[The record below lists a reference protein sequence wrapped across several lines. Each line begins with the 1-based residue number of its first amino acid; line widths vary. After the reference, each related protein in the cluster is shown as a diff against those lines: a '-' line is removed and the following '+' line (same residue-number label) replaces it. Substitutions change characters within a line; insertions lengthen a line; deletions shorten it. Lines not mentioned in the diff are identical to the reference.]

1 MSDRFSFCMDN
12 FKKYLPSKNFI
23 SLVLL
28 IITFVLI
35 FFIGKGLISLIKNRE
50 RKDGAK
56 EPEIVSIKE
65 IIDEDDNNN
74 GIPNWEEYFWG
85 LDPKKDGKKNRE
97 FVLAKRELANQ
108 NTGNEVKGEPVVLTE
123 NEALSRDFFV
133 AILALSQEGL
143 LDEES
148 INTIA
153 ETIGQKVIADP
164 IADKYTADQVII
176 EENPTVDSVLAYGD
190 QIVNLFE
197 KYSSEKD
204 IGEEIKIIALG
215 IGNND
220 TTAMRA
226 VRSIALGYRLLGQD
240 IITIPVIEDL
250 ATIHLDIA
258 NNCEKVAIS
267 IEGIAEGLEKP
278 DLALRAL
285 INYQKYYD
293 DLISNISSQE

>member
-1 MSDRFSFCMDN
+1 MDN

-50 RKDGAK
+50 RKDGVK

-133 AILALSQEGL
+133 AMLALSEKGI

-148 INTIA
+148 INA
-153 ETIGQKVIADP
+153 MSETVGQKVIAEP
-164 IADKYTADQVII
+164 IADKYTMQQILIQKETTI
-176 EENPTVDSVLAYGD
+176 ETIQSYYQKITSL
-190 QIVNLFE
+190 IK
-197 KYSSEKD
+197 KYNNEKD
-204 IGEEIKIIALG
+204 LGKEITLMSISISS
-215 IGNND
+215 ND
-220 TTAMRA
+220 RHAMLT
-226 VRSIALGYRLLGQD
+226 VRSIVQAYR
-240 IITIPVIEDL
+240 DL
-250 ATIHLDIA
+250 AQELLAIETLDILA
-258 NNCEKVAIS
+258 ESHLQMINSCEKIAES
-267 IEGIAEGLEKP
+267 IEGLILSEDDSLVGLKS
-278 DLALRAL
+278 L
-285 INYQKYYD
+285 INYKRYSEEFLSVFD
-293 DLISNISSQE
+293 FTD

>member
-1 MSDRFSFCMDN
+1 MDN

-35 FFIGKGLISLIKNRE
+35 FFIGKGVISLIKNRE
-50 RKDGAK
+50 RKDGVK

-133 AILALSQEGL
+133 AMLALSEEGL

-148 INTIA
+148 INA
-153 ETIGQKVIADP
+153 MSETVGQKVIAEP
-164 IADKYTADQVII
+164 IADKYTMQQILIQKETTI
-176 EENPTVDSVLAYGD
+176 ETIQSYYQKITSL
-190 QIVNLFE
+190 IK
-197 KYSSEKD
+197 KYNNEKD
-204 IGEEIKIIALG
+204 LGKEITLMSISISS
-215 IGNND
+215 ND
-220 TTAMRA
+220 RHAMLT
-226 VRSIALGYRLLGQD
+226 VRSIVQAYR
-240 IITIPVIEDL
+240 DL
-250 ATIHLDIA
+250 AQELLAIETLDILA
-258 NNCEKVAIS
+258 ESHLQMINSCEKIAES
-267 IEGIAEGLEKP
+267 IEGLILSEDDSLVGLKS
-278 DLALRAL
+278 L
-285 INYQKYYD
+285 INYKRYSEEFLSVFD
-293 DLISNISSQE
+293 FTD

>member
-1 MSDRFSFCMDN
+1 MDN

-35 FFIGKGLISLIKNRE
+35 FFIGKGVISLIKNRE
-50 RKDGAK
+50 RKDGVK

-133 AILALSQEGL
+133 AMLALSEKGI

-148 INTIA
+148 INA
-153 ETIGQKVIADP
+153 MSETVGQKVIAEP
-164 IADKYTADQVII
+164 IADKYTMQQILIQKETTI
-176 EENPTVDSVLAYGD
+176 ETIQSYYQKITSL
-190 QIVNLFE
+190 IK
-197 KYSSEKD
+197 KYNNEKD
-204 IGEEIKIIALG
+204 LGKEITLMSISISS
-215 IGNND
+215 ND
-220 TTAMRA
+220 RHAMLT
-226 VRSIALGYRLLGQD
+226 VRSIVQAYR
-240 IITIPVIEDL
+240 DL
-250 ATIHLDIA
+250 AQELLAIETLDILA
-258 NNCEKVAIS
+258 ESHLQMINSCEKIAES
-267 IEGIAEGLEKP
+267 IEGLILSEDDSLVGLKS
-278 DLALRAL
+278 L
-285 INYQKYYD
+285 INYKRYSEEFLSVFD
-293 DLISNISSQE
+293 FTD

>member
-1 MSDRFSFCMDN
+1 MDN

-50 RKDGAK
+50 RKDGVK

-133 AILALSQEGL
+133 AMLALSEEGL

-148 INTIA
+148 INA
-153 ETIGQKVIADP
+153 MSETVGQKVIAEP
-164 IADKYTADQVII
+164 IADKYTMQQILIQKETTI
-176 EENPTVDSVLAYGD
+176 ETIQSYYQKITSL
-190 QIVNLFE
+190 IK
-197 KYSSEKD
+197 KYNNEKD
-204 IGEEIKIIALG
+204 LGKEITLMSISISS
-215 IGNND
+215 ND
-220 TTAMRA
+220 RHAMLT
-226 VRSIALGYRLLGQD
+226 VRSIVQAYR
-240 IITIPVIEDL
+240 DL
-250 ATIHLDIA
+250 AQELLAIETLDILA
-258 NNCEKVAIS
+258 ESHLQMINSCEKIAES
-267 IEGIAEGLEKP
+267 IEGLILSEDDSLVGLKS
-278 DLALRAL
+278 L
-285 INYQKYYD
+285 INYKRYSEEFLSVFD
-293 DLISNISSQE
+293 FTD

>member
-1 MSDRFSFCMDN
+1 MDN

-35 FFIGKGLISLIKNRE
+35 FFIGRGLISLIKNRE

-133 AILALSQEGL
+133 AMLALSEKGI

-148 INTIA
+148 INA
-153 ETIGQKVIADP
+153 MSETVGQKVIAEP
-164 IADKYTADQVII
+164 IADKYTMQQILIQKETTI
-176 EENPTVDSVLAYGD
+176 ETIQSYYQKITSL
-190 QIVNLFE
+190 IK
-197 KYSSEKD
+197 KYNNEKD
-204 IGEEIKIIALG
+204 LGKEITLMSISISS
-215 IGNND
+215 ND
-220 TTAMRA
+220 RHAMLT
-226 VRSIALGYRLLGQD
+226 VRSIVQAYR
-240 IITIPVIEDL
+240 DL
-250 ATIHLDIA
+250 AQELLAIETLDILA
-258 NNCEKVAIS
+258 ESHLQMINSCEKIAES
-267 IEGIAEGLEKP
+267 IEGLILSEDDSLVGLKS
-278 DLALRAL
+278 L
-285 INYQKYYD
+285 INYKRYSEEFLSVFD
-293 DLISNISSQE
+293 FTD

>member
-1 MSDRFSFCMDN
+1 MDN

-50 RKDGAK
+50 RKDGVK

-133 AILALSQEGL
+133 AMLALSEEGL
-143 LDEES
+143 LDENS
-148 INTIA
+148 IDTIA
-153 ETIGQKVIADP
+153 ETMGQKIIADP
-164 IADKYTADQVII
+164 IADKYTKDQVII
-176 EENPTVDSVLAYGD
+176 EKNPSVDSVLDYGTKITD
-190 QIVNLFE
+190 LFE
-197 KYSSEKD
+197 KYSLEKD
-204 IGEEIKIIALG
+204 IGEEIKIVALG
-215 IGNND
+215 VGDND

-226 VRSIALGYRLLGQD
+226 VRTIAEGYHLLGQD
-240 IITIPVIEDL
+240 IMNIPVAEDL
-250 ATIHLDIA
+250 STVHLDIA
-258 NNCEKVAIS
+258 NNCEKVSIS

-278 DLALRAL
+278 DKALRAL
-285 INYQKYYD
+285 INYQKYYN
-293 DLISNISSQE
+293 DLINNLSKQE

>member
-1 MSDRFSFCMDN
+1 MDN

-133 AILALSQEGL
+133 AMLALSEKGI

-148 INTIA
+148 INA
-153 ETIGQKVIADP
+153 MSETVGQKVIAEP
-164 IADKYTADQVII
+164 IADKYTMQQILIQKETTI
-176 EENPTVDSVLAYGD
+176 ETIQSYYQKITSL
-190 QIVNLFE
+190 IK
-197 KYSSEKD
+197 KYNNEKD
-204 IGEEIKIIALG
+204 LGKEITLMSISISS
-215 IGNND
+215 ND
-220 TTAMRA
+220 RHAMLT
-226 VRSIALGYRLLGQD
+226 VRSIVQAYR
-240 IITIPVIEDL
+240 DL
-250 ATIHLDIA
+250 AQELLAIETLDILA
-258 NNCEKVAIS
+258 ESHLQMINSCEKIAES
-267 IEGIAEGLEKP
+267 IEGLILSEDDSLVGLKS
-278 DLALRAL
+278 L
-285 INYQKYYD
+285 INYKRYSEEFLSVFD
-293 DLISNISSQE
+293 FTD

>member
-1 MSDRFSFCMDN
+1 MDN

-35 FFIGKGLISLIKNRE
+35 FFIGKGVISLIKNRE
-50 RKDGAK
+50 RKDGVK

-108 NTGNEVKGEPVVLTE
+108 NTEEGVKGEPVVLTE

-133 AILALSQEGL
+133 AMLALSEEGL

-148 INTIA
+148 INA
-153 ETIGQKVIADP
+153 MSETVGQKVIAAP
-164 IADKYTADQVII
+164 IADKYTMQQILIQKETTI
-176 EENPTVDSVLAYGD
+176 ETIQSYYQKITSL
-190 QIVNLFE
+190 IK
-197 KYSSEKD
+197 KYNNEKD
-204 IGEEIKIIALG
+204 LGKEITLMSISISS
-215 IGNND
+215 ND
-220 TTAMRA
+220 RHAMLT
-226 VRSIALGYRLLGQD
+226 VRSIVQAYR
-240 IITIPVIEDL
+240 DL
-250 ATIHLDIA
+250 AQELLAIETLDILA
-258 NNCEKVAIS
+258 ESHLQMINSCEKIAES
-267 IEGIAEGLEKP
+267 IEGLILSEDDSLVGLKS
-278 DLALRAL
+278 L
-285 INYQKYYD
+285 INYKRYSEEFLSVFD
-293 DLISNISSQE
+293 FTD

>member
-50 RKDGAK
+50 RKDGVK

>member
-1 MSDRFSFCMDN
+1 VSDRFSFCMDN

-133 AILALSQEGL
+133 AMLALSEKGI

-148 INTIA
+148 INA
-153 ETIGQKVIADP
+153 MSETVGQKVIAEP
-164 IADKYTADQVII
+164 IADKYTMQQILIQKETTI
-176 EENPTVDSVLAYGD
+176 ETIQSYYQKITSL
-190 QIVNLFE
+190 IK
-197 KYSSEKD
+197 KYNNEKD
-204 IGEEIKIIALG
+204 LGKEITLMSISISS
-215 IGNND
+215 ND
-220 TTAMRA
+220 RHAMLT
-226 VRSIALGYRLLGQD
+226 VRSIVQAYR
-240 IITIPVIEDL
+240 DL
-250 ATIHLDIA
+250 AQELLAIETLDILA
-258 NNCEKVAIS
+258 ESHLQMINSCEKIAES
-267 IEGIAEGLEKP
+267 IEGLILSEDDSLVGLKS
-278 DLALRAL
+278 L
-285 INYQKYYD
+285 INYKRYSEEFLSVFD
-293 DLISNISSQE
+293 FTD

>member
-1 MSDRFSFCMDN
+1 MDN

-35 FFIGKGLISLIKNRE
+35 FFIGKGVISLIKNRE
-50 RKDGAK
+50 RKDGVK

-108 NTGNEVKGEPVVLTE
+108 NTGNEIKEEPVVLTE

-133 AILALSQEGL
+133 AMLALSQDGIL
-143 LDEES
+143 NEES
-148 INTIA
+148 INAMA
-153 ETIGQKVIADP
+153 ETIGQKVIAEP
-164 IADKYTADQVII
+164 LPDKYSESDI
-176 EENPTVDSVLAYGD
+176 EINYDSSVDSIFVYVEEL
-190 QIVNLFE
+190 INVFT
-197 KYSSEKD
+197 KYQKEKD
-204 IGEEIKIIALG
+204 LGEEIKIIAVG
-215 IGNND
+215 IADSD

-226 VRSIALGYRLLGQD
+226 VNTIAEGYRSLGEE
-240 IITIPVIEDL
+240 IIKIKPPEDFVKTQL
-250 ATIHLDIA
+250 EIA

-267 IEGIAEGLEKP
+267 IKGIAEAQNDP
-278 DLALRAL
+278 SLAMRSL
-285 INYQKYYD
+285 INYQKYYES
-293 DLISNISSQE
+293 LLGNLMVY

>member
-1 MSDRFSFCMDN
+1 MDN

-50 RKDGAK
+50 RKDGVK

-133 AILALSQEGL
+133 AMLALSEKGI

-148 INTIA
+148 INA
-153 ETIGQKVIADP
+153 MSETVGQKVIAEP
-164 IADKYTADQVII
+164 IADKYTMQQILIQKETTI
-176 EENPTVDSVLAYGD
+176 ETIQSYYQKITSL
-190 QIVNLFE
+190 IK
-197 KYSSEKD
+197 KYNNEKD
-204 IGEEIKIIALG
+204 LGKEITLMSISISS
-215 IGNND
+215 ND
-220 TTAMRA
+220 RHAMLT
-226 VRSIALGYRLLGQD
+226 VRSIVQAYR
-240 IITIPVIEDL
+240 DL
-250 ATIHLDIA
+250 AKELLAIETLDILA
-258 NNCEKVAIS
+258 ESHLQMINSCEKIAES
-267 IEGIAEGLEKP
+267 IEGLILSEDDSLVGLKS
-278 DLALRAL
+278 L
-285 INYQKYYD
+285 INYKRYSEEFLSVFD
-293 DLISNISSQE
+293 FTD

>member
-1 MSDRFSFCMDN
+1 MDN

-35 FFIGKGLISLIKNRE
+35 FFIGKGVISLIKNRE
-50 RKDGAK
+50 RKDGVK
-56 EPEIVSIKE
+56 EPDIVSIKE

-133 AILALSQEGL
+133 AMLALSEKGI

-148 INTIA
+148 INA
-153 ETIGQKVIADP
+153 MSETVGQKVIAEP
-164 IADKYTADQVII
+164 IADKYTMQQILIQKETTI
-176 EENPTVDSVLAYGD
+176 ETIQSYYQKITSL
-190 QIVNLFE
+190 IK
-197 KYSSEKD
+197 KYNNEKD
-204 IGEEIKIIALG
+204 LGKEITLMSISISS
-215 IGNND
+215 ND
-220 TTAMRA
+220 RHAMLT
-226 VRSIALGYRLLGQD
+226 VRSIVQAYR
-240 IITIPVIEDL
+240 DL
-250 ATIHLDIA
+250 AQELLAIETLDILA
-258 NNCEKVAIS
+258 ESHLQMINSCEKIAES
-267 IEGIAEGLEKP
+267 IEGLILSEDDSLVGLKS
-278 DLALRAL
+278 L
-285 INYQKYYD
+285 INYKRYSEEFLSVFD
-293 DLISNISSQE
+293 FTD